1 MKKFLATL
9 IIAYTCAMTAFAQ
22 KVSVQES
29 NQGVGEVPCKGVAT
43 LIELE
48 PKTVEKAWAKK
59 LKGYGKTESSRDTYL
74 VTVALVPE
82 VSLSAVKVYSRLIS
96 NTKGTIVFFAIE
108 QGEEFLTPETAEYE
122 ASRRIL
128 HDFAVTLYRED
139 MNEQIK
145 EAERAV
151 TTTVRSHERKTQ
163 EGKNLENKLTKN
175 EEQTKKLEQM
185 LIDNAKDHERLL
197 QEIAQNKLQQEATF
211 DEIGKVRKVAE
222 LKKTKLAE
230 IQ

>member
-9 IIAYTCAMTAFAQ
+9 IIGYTLTMAAFAQ

-29 NQGVGEVPCKGVAT
+29 NQAVGDIPCKGMAT

-59 LKGYGKTESSRDTYL
+59 LKGYGKTESSRDVYL
-74 VTVALVPE
+74 VNVALVPE

-108 QGEEFLTPETAEYE
+108 QGDEFLTPDKAEYE
-122 ASRRIL
+122 AARRIL

-151 TTTVRSHERKTQ
+151 ATTVRSYERKTQ
-163 EGKNLENKLTKN
+163 EGKNLEHKLTKN
-175 EEQTKKLEQM
+175 EEEKKKLEQM
-185 LIDNAKDHERLL
+185 LIDNAEEHKRLL

-222 LKKTKLAE
+222 LKKVKLTE